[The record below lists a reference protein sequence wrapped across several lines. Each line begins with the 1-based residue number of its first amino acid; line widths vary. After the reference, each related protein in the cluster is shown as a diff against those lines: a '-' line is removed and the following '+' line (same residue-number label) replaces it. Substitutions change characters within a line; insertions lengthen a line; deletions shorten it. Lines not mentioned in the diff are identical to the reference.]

1 MKSEKTSK
9 IESATLEDYAEAAN
23 TLTPLQHPY
32 AVVVCLSEDTYQICD
47 IMNNC
52 QWEHIITDDKIVI
65 VNTGSK
71 RKFRIE
77 LMKFLRE
84 ELRKNGIYFYVRF
97 VG

>member
-1 MKSEKTSK
+1 MENEKTLKLNSD
-9 IESATLEDYAEAAN
+9 TLEEYAEAAN
-23 TLTPLQHPY
+23 TLAPLQYPY

-52 QWEHIITDDKIVI
+52 QWEHIITNDKIVI
-65 VNTGSK
+65 VNTDGK

-84 ELRKNGIYFYVRF
+84 GLRKNGIYFYVRF

>member
-23 TLTPLQHPY
+23 TLAPLQYPY

-52 QWEHIITDDKIVI
+52 QWEHIITNDKIVI
-65 VNTGSK
+65 LNTTSK

-84 ELRKNGIYFYVRF
+84 ELRKNGINFYVRF